1 MAEETLI
8 TDEVREAIGKEIDSV
23 VVEVEKGAIRRI
35 AQAVGDP
42 NPLWQDEEYAKKS
55 RYGGIIA
62 SPTYIASIRTGE
74 GIAALPPVPLK
85 RVLNGG
91 NELEFFHPIRP
102 GDILTSRRILADV
115 RQNESSKGKMVVMVL
130 ETTYTNQK
138 GEVVAKN
145 RQSIIRY

>member
-8 TDEVREAIGKEIDSV
+8 TDEVRNAIGKEIDSV

-42 NPLWQDEEYAKKS
+42 NPLWQDEEYAQKS

-62 SPTYIASIRTGE
+62 SPTYISSIRTGE
-74 GIAALPPVPLK
+74 GLAALPPVPLK

-102 GDILTSRRILADV
+102 GDTLTSRRILADM
-115 RQNESSKGKMVVMVL
+115 REQESSKGKMVVMVL

-145 RQSIIRY
+145 RQNIIRY